1 MELKYKNW
9 NEVSISLY
17 YKILDIIEDADLSAV
32 EKDLAVCA
40 LLCDVPE
47 EEVYNLSVSEANDLI
62 SKIQWLSSFEFS
74 HKFKGGTIKIEDQ
87 EYTVD
92 VDLQHMSIAQYIDF
106 QNFYKPEDLRLYYGN
121 LLACFIIP
129 KGKKYGEGYDAS
141 KLAES
146 LRENISIA
154 KANEI
159 LFFFLKDCLLSI
171 RASQIYLDYL
181 MRRMRRKEKDPQR
194 KLKIEALMEKIE
206 EMNRL
211 LIAGFVSS
219 RNTPTQQSFLEG
231 MSGM

>member
-1 MELKYKNW
+1 M
-9 NEVSISLY
+9 
-17 YKILDIIEDADLSAV
+17 
-32 EKDLAVCA
+32 
-40 LLCDVPE
+40 
-47 EEVYNLSVSEANDLI
+47 
-62 SKIQWLSSFEFS
+62 
-74 HKFKGGTIKIEDQ
+74 
-87 EYTVD
+87 
-92 VDLQHMSIAQYIDF
+92 
-106 QNFYKPEDLRLYYGN
+106 
-121 LLACFIIP
+121 
-129 KGKKYGEGYDAS
+129 
-141 KLAES
+141 

-219 RNTPTQQSFLEG
+219 RNTPIQQSFLEG